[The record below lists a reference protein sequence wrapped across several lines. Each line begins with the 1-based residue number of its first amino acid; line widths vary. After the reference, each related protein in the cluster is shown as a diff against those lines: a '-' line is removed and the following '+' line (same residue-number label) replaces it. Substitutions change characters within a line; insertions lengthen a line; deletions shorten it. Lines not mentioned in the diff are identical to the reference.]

1 MKTFF
6 RLFPLLLGASVLGG
20 APGQFSRFDGFIFLS
35 VGIVLCFCRF
45 CLPFLRRAIAE
56 GSAKEAAAVERFTAR
71 NPEPEP
77 LPVEPEPAELEPTK
91 PEPVSA
97 ENLLLRQAFQ
107 RQGLSA
113 PVEVPETVRWLA
125 LGLPLVDPKPVE
137 EPEAD
142 LDEAFCGLD
151 EDKERVRLEKVL
163 EGLYNKRDKL
173 IYIGVNR
180 NTQRWRGLEYDIAAV
195 ERRLYAL
202 REM

>member
-6 RLFPLLLGASVLGG
+6 CLFPLLLGASVLGG

-35 VGIVLCFCRF
+35 VGIVVCFCRW
-45 CLPFLRRAIAE
+45 CLPFLRRAISE
-56 GSAKEAAAVERFTAR
+56 GSAKEAEAVERFTAR
-71 NPEPEP
+71 N
-77 LPVEPEPAELEPTK
+77 PEPAELEPTK

-113 PVEVPETVRWLA
+113 PVEVPETVSRLA
-125 LGLPLVDPKPVE
+125 LGLPLIDPKPVE